1 MLLSP
6 PFRRAV
12 LGLVVAG
19 AALLLGGC
27 GGQADGP
34 ARQARAEEN
43 SGPGSPPAQ
52 PPTPVAVETAVTG
65 EIASYYRTTA
75 TLEAE
80 KQAQILARV
89 QGVIGSLGCE
99 EGDLVEE
106 GQVLVQIDN
115 HEYQLRLDQ
124 ARATTSNLRARYDRM
139 ERMLAEELTSEEE
152 YEAAKSEL
160 ATAEADEGLAA
171 LDVEYTSVAAPF
183 RGRITERLVDPGQNV
198 SVGTPLF
205 VIADFDPLLARV
217 HVPAKEFRKL
227 EAEQPVTLRL
237 DSDGRE
243 MHGTIKLVSPVID
256 PTSGT
261 IKLTVEIPEYPGD
274 TRPGDFAE
282 VSIVTERRSG
292 TTLIPRPAVVADKG
306 EDVVYVAVED
316 RAERRVVKVGFTD
329 DAHAE
334 ILDGVTPGELVVVKG
349 QRSLKQG
356 APLKILEGS
365 AGNDASADVDTAAAG
380 AVGRGGA

>member
-1 MLLSP
+1 MFLSP
-6 PFRRAV
+6 LFRRAV
-12 LGLVVAG
+12 RCLVLVG
-19 AALLLGGC
+19 AVYCLGGC
-27 GGQADGP
+27 GGQAKGP
-34 ARQARAEEN
+34 GQQAQVEEGR
-43 SGPGSPPAQ
+43 GPGSQSTQ
-52 PPTPVAVETAVTG
+52 PPTPVAVEPAITG
-65 EIASYYRTTA
+65 DIASYYRATA
-75 TLEAE
+75 TLEAD

-89 QGVIGSLGCE
+89 QGVVGSLACE
-99 EGDLVEE
+99 EGDLVDE
-106 GQVLVQIDN
+106 GQELLQIDN

-124 ARATTSNLRARYDRM
+124 ARATTSNLRARYERM

-152 YEAAKSEL
+152 YESAKSEL

-171 LDVEYTSVAAPF
+171 LDVDYTTVTAPF
-183 RGRITERLVDPGQNV
+183 RGRVTERLVDPGQNV

-227 EAEQPVTLRL
+227 QAEQPVTLRL

-243 MHGTIKLVSPVID
+243 MRGTIKLVSPVID

-282 VSIVTERRSG
+282 VSVVTELRTG
-292 TTLIPRPAVVADKG
+292 TTLIPRAAVVADKG
-306 EDVVYVAVED
+306 EDVVYVAAD
-316 RAERRVVKVGFTD
+316 DQAERRVVEVGFTD

-334 ILDGVTPGELVVVKG
+334 ILSGVAPGELVVIKG

-356 APLKILEGS
+356 TLLKILEGI
-365 AGNDASADVDTAAAG
+365 AENTADVDTAVAN
-380 AVGRGGA
+380 AVSGGGA